1 MLTMVLRCIIIYAIV
16 LLVIRVM
23 GKRQIAQMQPFDV
36 VITLIIADIATIPM
50 SDLTIPL
57 LNSILPL
64 FILTILHFGL
74 TFLSCKN
81 IKVRN
86 FVNGT
91 AIILV
96 GPNGIVEN
104 NVKSLNMTIAD
115 ILEACRY
122 EGYLSLDDVLYVIM
136 ETNGNIS
143 IIPKSASSEVT
154 KSDLNIQTPDSPL
167 PYLLISDGKVASNNL
182 FRFELSEKELSEFL
196 AKRKSKI
203 KDVVI
208 MQYSKDGKVF
218 LQTKKGGKDVFF
230 EKLGIVKNNKT
241 EVENES

>member
-1 MLTMVLRCIIIYAIV
+1 MLTMVLRCVTIYAII

-57 LNSILPL
+57 LNGILPL
-64 FILTILHFGL
+64 FILTILHFVL
-74 TFLSCKN
+74 TLISSKSL
-81 IKVRN
+81 KVRN

-91 AIILV
+91 AVILV
-96 GPNGIVEN
+96 GPNGIVEE
-104 NVKSLNMTIAD
+104 NVKNLNLTIAD

-122 EGYLSLDDVLYVIM
+122 EGYLSLDEILYVIM

-143 IIPKSASSEVT
+143 IIPNSASSEVT
-154 KSDLNIQTPDSPL
+154 KSDLQIKAPDSPL
-167 PYLLISDGKVASNNL
+167 PYLLISDGKISPNNL
-182 FRFELSEKELSEFL
+182 QRFQIKEEEIADFL
-196 AKRKSKI
+196 AEKDAKV

-208 MQYSKDGKVF
+208 MQYDKQGKIF
-218 LQTKKGGKDVFF
+218 LQTRKRGKEVLNK
-230 EKLGIVKNNKT
+230 ELGIVKKIESEEQN
-241 EVENES
+241 EN